1 MGLFCPNSTQW
12 TARYSYRPLLD
23 QVHILLK
30 EYEQYF
36 KGFFELWRR
45 VIKTFDQINL
55 ARMKMSVLWCI
66 WIASIS
72 GIHKHFFS
80 IKKIPTQRSDHGV
93 FTSLPKY
100 FKKTT
105 VHIRN
110 LKQEAIQFKIVYPVP
125 LVLNTYCLSK
135 VLHLLAFCCCGV
147 NKSSDNIKVSTVINT
162 NLI

>member
-72 GIHKHFFS
+72 GIHK
-80 IKKIPTQRSDHGV
+80 KKFCQENSDTETRSWC

-105 VHIRN
+105 VYIRN

-125 LVLNTYCLSK
+125 LVLDTYIVCQRFCICLHFVAVGLTR
-135 VLHLLAFCCCGV
+135 VL
-147 NKSSDNIKVSTVINT
+147 TT
-162 NLI
+162 